1 MKLYELTGNF
11 AELFDRFDEIDNY
24 TPDTDAL
31 GRYIDDSGNVI
42 EDIDAYREAYR
53 TAWFETLS
61 ALEEE
66 FDIKAENI
74 ACYIKNLSAEIKA
87 MKEEENA
94 LRRRRQ
100 AFENS
105 VERLKGYLLGSM
117 NAIGKAKIEMPRAR
131 LSVRRNAESLVVD
144 DELSFIGWA
153 QQNNDNFLKYAMP
166 EIRKTE
172 VKKAAQAG
180 KELPFVHLARTES
193 LIIK

>member
-1 MKLYELTGNF
+1 MKLYELSDTF
-11 AELFDRFDEIDNY
+11 SELFDRFDEIDNY

-131 LSVRRNAESLVVD
+131 LSIRRNAESLVVD